1 MSVTVFIGDEL
12 SAAGYRL
19 CGVDTQIA
27 DSGNVVSLV
36 EQACEY
42 ASLLLLSSSV
52 AQTLEQAQLDALMEK
67 LSPPVLIVPA
77 IAGQSLMPDIAGR
90 IHKQLGMLE

>member
-27 DSGNVVSLV
+27 DSGNVASLI

-42 ASLLLLSSSV
+42 ASLLLLSSGVSQ
-52 AQTLEQAQLDALMEK
+52 ALDQAQLDALMEK
-67 LSPPVLIVPA
+67 LSPAVIIVPA
-77 IAGQSLMPDIAGR
+77 VASQSQLPDIAGR